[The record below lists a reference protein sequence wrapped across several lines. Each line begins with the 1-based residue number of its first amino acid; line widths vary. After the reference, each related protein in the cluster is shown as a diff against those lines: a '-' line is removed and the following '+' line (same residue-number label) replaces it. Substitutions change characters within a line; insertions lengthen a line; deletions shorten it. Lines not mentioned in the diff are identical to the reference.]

1 MPDHGLT
8 WPATPA
14 TRNDGSTAAL
24 EQALQRQQLKLE
36 ALLASRT
43 ADLRATEARIA
54 HFSRLMSTLSAINR
68 ALLVSTSLDE
78 VFATACRACVTLGG
92 YRLAWIGLLDISG
105 SEITI
110 KQRYGP
116 EVGFLANLKIEA
128 RAEPAD
134 GLLPSAVALREQRL
148 YHCADLFSDPAAA
161 AWQARAKRHGLRA
174 CVALPI
180 SAAGQPGGVLTVY
193 AETGEAY
200 DQSANRVLEEIG
212 KALSFAIVHF
222 ADLAERQRTADALQD
237 SEALLQEAQKVAALG
252 HWTYVVET
260 GRINWSAQ
268 LYRLFEYDPTLAI
281 TRLDTLIE
289 RYLPDSARLLHQ
301 ALAKVISGG
310 ERRELE
316 LQLELSGRRR
326 AYHALAVI
334 PRRNAQGKTLSLY
347 GTIQDIT
354 EHKQNEA
361 KLLHLAEQLVE
372 AANEAADLYEHAP
385 CGYHSLDAEG
395 IFRMVNH
402 TELQR
407 LGYLHEELVGQKNL
421 RQLLTPTALRTFD
434 AIWPNFLA
442 GGTVHDLELEFIRK
456 DGTTLPVLLSA
467 TAIRDANGVFQ
478 MSRATVYD
486 MTERRRMEQER
497 AEHARR
503 MTELSRH
510 LVAVQEG
517 ARRHL
522 SGELHDRTSPNL
534 AAIDINF
541 SMVARELPAAS
552 FPTLA
557 ARLDDIRALI
567 KDTSTSIHEIC
578 ADLRPPL
585 LDYAGLPAAL
595 DAYAARF
602 TNRTGIEVR
611 TSYAEPLKRLAPDIE
626 SMFFRIAQES
636 LTNCAKH
643 AQATKIEL
651 RLDNDRSP
659 NILSIADNGHGF
671 IPASLASKVGDGG
684 LGILNMRE
692 MAEFAGGKFS
702 IESTPGQGTRIR
714 VEIP

>member
-1 MPDHGLT
+1 MPDDRKTL
-8 WPATPA
+8 PAWTDDSA
-14 TRNDGSTAAL
+14 TEAL

-36 ALLASRT
+36 ELLASRT

-68 ALLVSTSLDE
+68 ALLVSASLDE
-78 VFATACRACVTLGG
+78 VFTTACRACVTLGG
-92 YRLAWIGLLDISG
+92 YRLAWIGMLDSDGKTISI
-105 SEITI
+105 S
-110 KQRYGP
+110 QRYGP
-116 EVGFLANLKIEA
+116 EVGFLANLKIEP
-128 RAEPAD
+128 RADHPD
-134 GLLPSAVALREQRL
+134 GQVPSAITLREQRI
-148 YHCADLFSDPAAA
+148 YRCADVFSDPAAA
-161 AWQARAKRHGLRA
+161 AWRDPARRHGLRA

-180 SAAGQPGGVLTVY
+180 SASGHSRGVLT
-193 AETGEAY
+193 ACGEIGEAF
-200 DQSANRVLEEIG
+200 DQSAERVLEEIG
-212 KALSFAIVHF
+212 KALSFAILHF
-222 ADLAERQRTADALQD
+222 ADLAERQRTAEALQD

-252 HWTYVVET
+252 HWTYFVEN
-260 GRINWSAQ
+260 GGINWSAQ
-268 LYRLFEYDPTLAI
+268 LYRLFEYDPTLPV
-281 TRLDTLIE
+281 TQLDTLSE
-289 RYLPDSARLLHQ
+289 RYLPDSARLFRE
-301 ALAKVISGG
+301 ALAQVIAGG

-334 PRRNAQGKTLSLY
+334 PRRNAQGKTISLY

-402 TELQR
+402 TELER

-421 RQLLTPTALRTFD
+421 RQLLTPTALRAFD

-456 DGTTLPVLLSA
+456 DGTILPVLLSA
-467 TAIRDANGVFQ
+467 TAIRDARGVFQ

-541 SMVARELPAAS
+541 SLVARELPEAR

-602 TNRTGIEVR
+602 SNRTGIEVR
-611 TSYAEPLKRLAPDIE
+611 TSYAEPLRRLAPDIE
-626 SMFFRIAQES
+626 SLLFRIAQES

-643 AQATKIEL
+643 AQATRIDL

-671 IPASLASKVGDGG
+671 IPASLTDKTRDAG